1 MGLVSSWASLTAL
14 FDLAQT
20 FREGQPFMVRNA
32 AANEAQPAEKEPS
45 VPLARDADA
54 AVREE
59 YEAARR
65 QRTVQALELF
75 IARHPDHPLAADA
88 RADLERLAR

>member
-1 MGLVSSWASLTAL
+1 MWLASSLASLTTS

-20 FREGQPFMVRNA
+20 FKERQPFMARNA
-32 AANEAQPAEKEPS
+32 AANEVRPGKQEQS

-65 QRTVQALELF
+65 QGRAQALQLF
-75 IARHPDHPLAADA
+75 IARHPDHSLAAEA
-88 RADLERLAR
+88 RADLERLAK

>member
-1 MGLVSSWASLTAL
+1 MA
-14 FDLAQT
+14 
-20 FREGQPFMVRNA
+20 RNA
-32 AANEAQPAEKEPS
+32 AANEVRPGKQEQS

-65 QRTVQALELF
+65 QGRAQALQLF
-75 IARHPDHPLAADA
+75 IARHPDHPLAAEA
-88 RADLERLAR
+88 RAALERLAK